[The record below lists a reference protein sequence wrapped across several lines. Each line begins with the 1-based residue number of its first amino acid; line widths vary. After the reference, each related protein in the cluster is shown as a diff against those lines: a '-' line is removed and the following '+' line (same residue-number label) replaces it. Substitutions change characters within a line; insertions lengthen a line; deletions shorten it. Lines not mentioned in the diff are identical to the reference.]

1 MSFPL
6 AEGQHRLR
14 FYAITALLAALT
26 AVGAF
31 IRIPLPY
38 VPFTLQTFFVMLAGS
53 LLGPVYGSMSQLIYL
68 TVGLIGMPVF
78 ANGGGPGYVLQ
89 PTFGYL
95 LSYPIA
101 AYIIGL
107 LVWRGHLPARDKAPG
122 VKRIIVACSVGTLVI
137 FTVGVLGLFLNVNF
151 VIGGEMRFA
160 TALQTGFLVFL
171 PGSLLKIGV
180 NVVLVR
186 RLTHFAIS

>member
-1 MSFPL
+1 M
-6 AEGQHRLR
+6 
-14 FYAITALLAALT
+14 
-26 AVGAF
+26 
-31 IRIPLPY
+31 
-38 VPFTLQTFFVMLAGS
+38 
-53 LLGPVYGSMSQLIYL
+53 
-68 TVGLIGMPVF
+68 
-78 ANGGGPGYVLQ
+78 
-89 PTFGYL
+89 
-95 LSYPIA
+95 
-101 AYIIGL
+101 
-107 LVWRGHLPARDKAPG
+107 PARDKAPG

>member
-1 MSFPL
+1 MSGPL
-6 AEGQHRLR
+6 SDGQERLR

-68 TVGLIGMPVF
+68 TVGLIGVPVF

-101 AYIIGL
+101 AYVIGL
-107 LVWRGHLPARDKAPG
+107 LVWRGQLPARDKMPG
-122 VKRIIVACSVGTLVI
+122 VQRIIVACCVGTLVI
-137 FTVGVLGLFLNVNF
+137 FTFGVLGLFVNVNV

-160 TALQTGFLVFL
+160 TAVQTGFLVFL

-186 RLTHFAIS
+186 RVGRLVAS